1 MESLPRSASPSRARR
16 WYGQFLEV
24 LGYLGGE
31 AQDYRIVSVVFL
43 RLLALIYLIAFVS
56 IGVQILGLVGAQGI
70 LPIREHLDY
79 LGGAY
84 GPERF
89 WLVPTIFWLNASDW
103 ALQAAWMAG
112 CIFALLLLFDRLAR
126 LSLVMLFILYLS
138 LTHAGQLFMNFQW
151 DYLLLEAGFLA
162 IFLPG
167 RSRLVVWLFR
177 WLLFRLR
184 FLSGAS
190 KLLSGDASWSSFTAL
205 HYYFETQPLPT
216 PLAWYV
222 HQAPD
227 WLLRTGVG
235 ATFFVE
241 LIVPFFMLL
250 PRPFR
255 LFAAAATVLMQLLI
269 MLTSNHNFFN
279 LLTILLC
286 LFLIDDRALGRLLPT
301 RLRPSAPQPAPD
313 RSTAHPGRNLVL
325 ATMGSLLALVSLLQ
339 MGSFLSRKPLPGW
352 AQALVEPVSAF
363 RIVNKYH
370 VFPVINTQRL
380 ELVIEGSADGEHWQP
395 YVFRYRP
402 GDPSRRPGWV
412 IPHQPRLDWMM
423 WFVPAGHPLNLMWF
437 DRFAHRL
444 LENARPVI
452 RLLEHNPFPDAPPE
466 QLRITLYRY
475 RFTDCQTRSD
485 TGDWWTREDLG
496 PFWALPRLY
505 RQRPAVTEG
514 PGA

>member
-1 MESLPRSASPSRARR
+1 MGMASGAVWQRAADRL
-16 WYGQFLEV
+16 WAGFLRG
-24 LGYLGGE
+24 LGYLGAE
-31 AQDYRIVSVVFL
+31 AEDYRHVSSLFL

-56 IGVQILGLVGAQGI
+56 IGVQILGLVGSQGI
-70 LPIREHLDY
+70 LPIGEHLDY
-79 LGGAY
+79 LARTY
-84 GPERF
+84 GPARF
-89 WLVPTIFWLNASDW
+89 WLLPTLFWLDSGDW

-112 CIFALLLLFDRLAR
+112 CIFALLLLFGRLTR
-126 LSLVMLFILYLS
+126 LCLVMLFLLYLS

-167 RSRLVVWLFR
+167 RSRLVVWLLR
-177 WLLFRLR
+177 WLLFRMR

-190 KLLSGDASWSSFTAL
+190 KLLSGDPSWSSFTAL
-205 HYYFETQPLPT
+205 HSYFETQPLPT

-241 LIVPFFMLL
+241 LVVPFFMLL

-255 LFAAAATVLMQLLI
+255 LFAAAATVLMQILI

-286 LFLIDDRALGRLLPT
+286 LFLIDDRALARLIPM
-301 RLRPSAPQPAPD
+301 RSRSAVEPAPSGP
-313 RSTAHPGRNLVL
+313 RRWRNLGL
-325 ATMGSLLALVSLLQ
+325 ASLGGLLVLVSLLQ
-339 MGSFLSRKPLPGW
+339 MEAFLLRQPLPGW
-352 AQALVEPVSAF
+352 AQALVEPVSAA
-363 RIVNKYH
+363 RIVNRYH

-380 ELVIEGSADGEHWQP
+380 ELVIEGSRDGEHWQP

-402 GDPSRRPGWV
+402 GDPSRRPTVV

-423 WFVPAGHPLNLMWF
+423 WFVPAGHPMNLMWL
-437 DRFAHRL
+437 DRFLHRL
-444 LENARPVI
+444 LENSPPVVG
-452 RLLEHNPFPDAPPE
+452 LLEHNPFPYAPPMT
-466 QLRITLYRY
+466 LRVTLYRY
-475 RFTDCQTRSD
+475 RFTDWQMRRE
-485 TGDWWTREDLG
+485 TGHWWTREDLG
-496 PFWALPRLY
+496 PFWPLPRLD
-505 RQRPAVTEG
+505 RQG
-514 PGA
+514 PGAAEPVEPP